1 MTLKEAQLRIEEL
14 ERENASL
21 KAELAKFEG
30 KKPAGRRVHNEKWTE
45 NYDMF
50 VSLFE
55 KGHTMIE
62 ITDMTGFSRR
72 TCYRYK
78 EYYDRLKA
86 CKDASAWDKK

>member
-1 MTLKEAQLRIEEL
+1 MTIKEAEKRIAEL
-14 ERENASL
+14 EHEVENL
-21 KAELAKFEG
+21 KAELAKYEG

-45 NYDMF
+45 NYDRC

-55 KGHTMIE
+55 KGYTIME

-78 EYYDRLKA
+78 EYYDKLKA
-86 CKDASAWDKK
+86 SEYES